1 MGEEQLITEG
11 MARSIV
17 KQKLPDWKIS
27 KVVNYKGLYIF
38 LMLEDGPEE
47 GLDPFYSVHQ
57 KTGKFAEYPV
67 IDLSNEDWD
76 ALTTLFKGG
85 EDS

>member
-1 MGEEQLITEG
+1 MITEG

-17 KQKLPDWKIS
+17 KQKLPGWKIS
-27 KVVNYKGLYIF
+27 KVVRYKGLYIF
-38 LMLEDGPEE
+38 LMLEDGPEG
-47 GLDPFYSVHQ
+47 GLDPFYSVSQ

-67 IDLSNEDWD
+67 VDLSNEDWD

>member
-1 MGEEQLITEG
+1 MITEG

-17 KQKLPDWKIS
+17 KQKLPGWKIS

-38 LMLEDGPEE
+38 LMLEDGPEG
-47 GLDPFYSVHQ
+47 GLDPFYSVNQ

-76 ALTTLFKGG
+76 ALTKLFKGG

>member
-1 MGEEQLITEG
+1 MITED

-17 KQKLPDWKIS
+17 KQKLPGWKIS
-27 KVVNYKGLYIF
+27 KVVRYKGLYIF

-47 GLDPFYSVHQ
+47 GLDPFYSVNQ

-67 IDLSNEDWD
+67 VDLSNEDWD